1 MWILDNGF
9 SQKLQGL
16 LSDPDAAARIAS
28 VAGALAS
35 SGAIPQGDGVPEV
48 TEAGNGSPAPS
59 APAAAVRDPRVA
71 LLYSLKPLLRAERR
85 SKVDELARAM
95 SMVALLGEVRK
106 RGD

>member
-1 MWILDNGF
+1 MDNGF

-48 TEAGNGSPAPS
+48 TEAGNGSPAPP
-59 APAAAVRDPRVA
+59 APAAVRDPRVA